1 MIFFICSFI
10 VLRNCNLYVY
20 KGIMMNELDLKKKLL
35 LKTMQKD
42 FDLAFETKALKNDE
56 LIKMLKYF
64 VMKFE
69 SIR

>member
-1 MIFFICSFI
+1 
-10 VLRNCNLYVY
+10 
-20 KGIMMNELDLKKKLL
+20 MMNELDLKKKLL

>member
-1 MIFFICSFI
+1 MKNF
-10 VLRNCNLYVY
+10 NL
-20 KGIMMNELDLKKKLL
+20 KQKLL